1 MKVGD
6 LISFKPKSFGDDDW
20 SNPGIVLE
28 SYQHDDRELGGWNDL
43 EVKQDDY
50 NFVTIVQP
58 SDGSRQ
64 LYAHPTDVETINES
78 R

>member
-1 MKVGD
+1 VRVRTKHAGY
-6 LISFKPKSFGDDDW
+6 K
-20 SNPGIVLE
+20 NGIV
-28 SYQHDDRELGGWNDL
+28 L

-64 LYAHPTDVETINES
+64 LYAPPTDVEVISES

>member
-6 LISFKPKSFGDDDW
+6 LVRVRTKHAGYK
-20 SNPGIVLE
+20 NGIV
-28 SYQHDDRELGGWNDL
+28 L

-64 LYAHPTDVETINES
+64 LYAPPADVEVINE
-78 R
+78 RR